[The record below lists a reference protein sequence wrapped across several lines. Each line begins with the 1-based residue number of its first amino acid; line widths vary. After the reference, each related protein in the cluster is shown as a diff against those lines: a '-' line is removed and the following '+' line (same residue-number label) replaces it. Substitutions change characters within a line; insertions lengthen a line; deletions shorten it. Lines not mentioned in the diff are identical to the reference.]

1 MLVPALIAL
10 CLCVLA
16 KVVQHCK
23 QQLSDELWVSGKK
36 KKEKKVGNF
45 FVSVYRQYS
54 GWMDGWMDGNLYKG
68 LSICFVRLL
77 HTERGCRPCKR
88 AHYIIRILLML
99 REKKNEWGMCV
110 SCHAPKLIT

>member
-36 KKEKKVGNF
+36 KKEKRWATF
-45 FVSVYRQYS
+45 LLVYIAS
-54 GWMDGWMDGNLYKG
+54 ILDGWMDGNLYKG

-99 REKKNEWGMCV
+99 REKKNERGMCV